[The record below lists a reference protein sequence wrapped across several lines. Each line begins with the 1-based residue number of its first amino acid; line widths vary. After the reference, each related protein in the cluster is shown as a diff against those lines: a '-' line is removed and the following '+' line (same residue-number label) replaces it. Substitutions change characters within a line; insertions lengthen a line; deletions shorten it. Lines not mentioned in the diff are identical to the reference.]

1 MFAQTAWFETLFRDY
16 ELFSEQFKKWEFNVY
31 DVADASKQRPLT
43 YVLYELLKKY
53 DLLTTFKVRFPAT
66 TMLLI
71 YIEVL
76 LIKNNTSSLGSKSL
90 LLLT

>member
-1 MFAQTAWFETLFRDY
+1 MNYPKTLVNSLSKIDKEFVRFKSSRSS
-16 ELFSEQFKKWEFNVY
+16 ELFSEQFEKWEFNVY

-66 TMLLI
+66 SMLLI
-71 YIEVL
+71 YIGAFL
-76 LIKNNTSSLGSKSL
+76 SC
-90 LLLT
+90 

>member
-1 MFAQTAWFETLFRDY
+1 MNYPKTLVNSLSKIDKEFVRFKSSRNS
-16 ELFSEQFKKWEFNVY
+16 ELFSEQFEKWEFNVY

-66 TMLLI
+66 LI
-71 YIEVL
+71 
-76 LIKNNTSSLGSKSL
+76 LGM
-90 LLLT
+90 